1 MKQHVNLS
9 FYVSLP
15 HTHPFLHLGS
25 YWSVGPQLISST
37 VEPLRNGAQEK
48 EARSLSPSPWRLPW
62 DSVPFFLCCL
72 RNHEESMFS
81 AMCVHHDVTPPRWT
95 ENNGP
100 HSLKPLKAQS
110 KTNFSFFKLF
120 ISSILSQWWKFY
132 MPSTHLPMYL
142 KGEMSFHDIVM
153 ASLTCSS
160 SLSKFHSD
168 TYTLSIQACF
178 GRSKLQGSVVD

>member
-1 MKQHVNLS
+1 MFPSHTLTHFTFGVLLECWSPVDIQHS
-9 FYVSLP
+9 GTFKEWGP
-15 HTHPFLHLGS
+15 GEGS
-25 YWSVGPQLISST
+25 EVVES
-37 VEPLRNGAQEK
+37 EPLKATLGLCPLF
-48 EARSLSPSPWRLPW
+48 SLMSAH
-62 DSVPFFLCCL
+62 
-72 RNHEESMFS
+72 HEESMFS
-81 AMCVHHDVTPPRWT
+81 AMCFHHDVTPPRWT

-142 KGEMSFHDIVM
+142 KGEMSSHDIVM

-168 TYTLSIQACF
+168 TYTLSIQVCF